1 MSLNPD
7 YYTQQLKEIQ
17 QELREDSSFHY
28 GCKRFYR
35 IVGILKRRPEVLSS
49 ESLVNIC
56 KETRDEIFKKK
67 HGSSFSKVYGL
78 IWFILLMGLGAT
90 LFFFSQ
96 TSGTITFFFTFKP
109 SIKFFIDNIAM
120 GFLSQII
127 ILGAGFPISQFVI
140 GGVLG
145 IKLEGFY
152 IGHMSQPCLKKEFS
166 SYLLAGDK
174 RILFFSL
181 TFISASLWLLVPG
194 LIMIFLWGNQTGLI
208 VTAIHFFFSIIMGIF
223 FRKGEFYRIIRET
236 KISRERKILKQM
248 YKNKN

>member
-7 YYTQQLKEIQ
+7 YYTQQLKEIE

-35 IVGILKRRPEVLSS
+35 IVGILKRRPELLSS
-49 ESLVNIC
+49 KRLVNIC
-56 KETRDEIFKKK
+56 KKTNDEIFKKK
-67 HGSSFSKVYGL
+67 HGSSFSIVYGL
-78 IWFILLMGLGAT
+78 IWFILLLGFGAT
-90 LFFFSQ
+90 VFVFSQ
-96 TSGTITFFFTFKP
+96 TSGTITFFFTFNP
-109 SIKFFIDNIAM
+109 SVEFFIDNIVM
-120 GFLSQII
+120 GFLSQFI

-140 GGVLG
+140 GKMMG

-152 IGHMSQPCLKKEFS
+152 LGHMSQPCLKKEFS

-181 TFISASLWLLVPG
+181 TFISASLWLLIPG
-194 LIMIFLWGNQTGLI
+194 LIMIFCWGNPTGLI
-208 VTAIHFFFSIIMGIF
+208 VTTIHFFFSITMGVF

-248 YKNKN
+248 YKNKT

>member
-35 IVGILKRRPEVLSS
+35 IVGILKRRPEMLSS
-49 ESLVNIC
+49 ESLVSIC
-56 KETRDEIFKKK
+56 KKIRDEIFKKK
-67 HGSSFSKVYGL
+67 HGSSFSIVYGL
-78 IWFILLMGLGAT
+78 IWFILLLGFGVT
-90 LFFFSQ
+90 IFVFSQ
-96 TSGTITFFFTFKP
+96 TSGIITFFFTFNP
-109 SIKFFIDNIAM
+109 SVKFFIDNIVM
-120 GFLSQII
+120 GFLSQFI

-140 GGVLG
+140 GKVLR
-145 IKLEGFY
+145 IQLEGFY
-152 IGHMSQPCLKKEFS
+152 LGTLSQPCLKKDFS

-194 LIMIFLWGNQTGLI
+194 LIMIFFWENYTGLI
-208 VTAIHFFFSIIMGIF
+208 VTTIHFFFSIAIGIF
-223 FRKGEFYRIIRET
+223 VRKGEFYRIIREI
-236 KISRERKILKQM
+236 KISRERKILKQI
-248 YKNKN
+248 YKNKT

>member
-7 YYTQQLKEIQ
+7 HYTQQLKEIQ

-35 IVGILKRRPEVLSS
+35 IVGILKRRPELLSS

-56 KETRDEIFKKK
+56 KDTRDEIFKKR
-67 HGSSFSKVYGL
+67 HGFSFSKVYGL

-109 SIKFFIDNIAM
+109 GIKFFIDNIAM

-140 GGVLG
+140 GIVLG

-174 RILFFSL
+174 RILYFSL
-181 TFISASLWLLVPG
+181 TFISASLWLLIPG
-194 LIMIFLWGNQTGLI
+194 LIMMIFWGNYTGLI
-208 VTAIHFFFSIIMGIF
+208 VTTIHFFVSIAMGIF
-223 FRKGEFYRIIRET
+223 FRKGEFYRIIREM
-236 KISRERKILKQM
+236 KISKERKILKQM
-248 YKNKN
+248 YKNKI